1 MMFKQYKEM
10 SPPALKV
17 NDNQIDK
24 KELEGLFIFVALL
37 PRLVNSKTPS

>member
-17 NDNQIDK
+17 SDNQTDK
-24 KELEGLFIFVALL
+24 NWLEGLFIFAALL
-37 PRLVNSKTPS
+37 LRLVNSKTPS